1 LKTPRFRAVVLA
13 AGFGARLRPLT
24 LSLPKP
30 LLPVAG
36 TPILGHTLQALRKCG
51 CEAVAINL
59 HYQGEKIASRFGSDF
74 AGMPIRYS
82 REDDIQGTLGAL
94 APLRSF
100 LEEAELVVVINGDS
114 LARWPLSKLLRH
126 HQKHSPRA
134 TLMVSSRA
142 RPEDYGGG
150 IGITRAGRVTT
161 FEPPSPAEG
170 NAPELSDLAD
180 LADRPNPAEPEEPRE
195 AREVKRRVF
204 AGAHVFSP
212 GLLESMAR
220 PPSDFVRDLYQ
231 PLVESGER
239 IDAVESGRQWF
250 DLGTPKRYLDGV
262 TGWVGTRRW
271 RHRGWWSSEAE
282 VDPGASVKGSV
293 LEAGVT
299 VGRGA
304 RIRRSL
310 VLSEA
315 SIGIDCKVTDS
326 VIGLAVDLPSGT
338 VVESRLVTEA
348 RADTPPHES
357 ASVVGGLVYDR
368 LGND

>member
-1 LKTPRFRAVVLA
+1 MKTPRFRAVVLA

-36 TPILGHTLQALRKCG
+36 RPILGHTLRALRKCG

-74 AGMPIRYS
+74 EGMPIRYS

-100 LEEAELVVVINGDS
+100 LDEAELVVVINGDS
-114 LARWPLSKLLRH
+114 LARWPLAKLLRY

-150 IGITRAGRVTT
+150 IGITREGRVTT
-161 FEPPSPAEG
+161 FEPPQPAAG
-170 NAPELSDLAD
+170 NGCDPAD
-180 LADRPNPAEPEEPRE
+180 PPGSEEPQE
-195 AREVKRRVF
+195 PREVKRRVF
-204 AGAHVFSP
+204 AGAHIFSP

-231 PLVESGER
+231 PLVENGER
-239 IDAVESGRQWF
+239 IDAVESGKQWF

-262 TGWVGTRRW
+262 IGWVGTNSWRR
-271 RHRGWWSSEAE
+271 RGWRSAAAE
-282 VDPGASVKGSV
+282 VDPDASVKSSV
-293 LEAGVT
+293 LEAGVK

-310 VLSEA
+310 VLPEA
-315 SIGIDCKVTDS
+315 SIGVDCKVTDS

-348 RADTPPHES
+348 RADTPPHGS
-357 ASVVGGLVYDR
+357 ASIVGGLVYDR